1 MAPGAAQRRRPR
13 GAPDLQQHKVLRAR
27 VLQDLAAGPAA
38 VGAAEAD
45 HLAQQAEVRLVRHQR
60 QHHQVGVQPVP
71 GRVPSPSACSGAA
84 AWTQAAL
91 DAGAHFAKVGVHTHC
106 PHPQPPQPISHDR
119 AAPPPASGTWHW
131 QGGLVGGLDR
141 MQSRSLV
148 VTWCARWSSGS
159 SRLDVHC
166 ACQRGGPCAGPCRPV
181 AVLLPATPAPAA
193 QPAGRGRGRTCSAG
207 RWAGSRARAWRGG
220 CTP

>member
-60 QHHQVGVQPVP
+60 QHDQIGVQPVP
-71 GRVPSPSACSGAA
+71 GRVPSPGACSGAA

-91 DAGAHFAKVGVHTHC
+91 DAGAPGSPYSQPSQLLYTTTPKTHQK
-106 PHPQPPQPISHDR
+106 H
-119 AAPPPASGTWHW
+119 
-131 QGGLVGGLDR
+131 
-141 MQSRSLV
+141 
-148 VTWCARWSSGS
+148 
-159 SRLDVHC
+159 
-166 ACQRGGPCAGPCRPV
+166 
-181 AVLLPATPAPAA
+181 
-193 QPAGRGRGRTCSAG
+193 
-207 RWAGSRARAWRGG
+207 
-220 CTP
+220 